1 MVRSGIR
8 SRSADRRA
16 AKSASVKS
24 LVPRC
29 PRPRWPPR
37 WRRSSRS
44 TSSAGTT
51 PMNPS
56 SRPCGGLAWPRSRSA
71 SMRKT
76 LWRREL
82 RADGWRYPGESGDG
96 QPVLTLPELL
106 QAAAE
111 GRVGPAGVGVGLGP
125 TDDGEMLAPLIG
137 RLAPIV
143 VQFGK
148 SRDRRGFSQA
158 QLLRQRLGYG
168 AELRAGG
175 VVKRDH
181 LFLLARCGFDAFDL
195 DPGEHLQP
203 ALAQLGRYSVAYQA
217 AAHTLVQ

>member
-1 MVRSGIR
+1 
-8 SRSADRRA
+8 
-16 AKSASVKS
+16 
-24 LVPRC
+24 
-29 PRPRWPPR
+29 
-37 WRRSSRS
+37 
-44 TSSAGTT
+44 
-51 PMNPS
+51 
-56 SRPCGGLAWPRSRSA
+56 
-71 SMRKT
+71 MRKT

-111 GRVGPAGVGVGLGP
+111 GRVGPAGLGVSLGP
-125 TDDGEMLAPLIG
+125 TDDVELLAPLIG
-137 RLAPIV
+137 RLALIV
-143 VQFGK
+143 VHFEK
-148 SRDRRGFSQA
+148 SGDGGGFSQA

-195 DPGEHLQP
+195 EPGEDLHA
-203 ALAQLGRYSVAYQA
+203 ALAQLERYSVAYQA
-217 AAHTLVQ
+217 AADTLVQPRRREGFAA

>member
-1 MVRSGIR
+1 
-8 SRSADRRA
+8 
-16 AKSASVKS
+16 
-24 LVPRC
+24 
-29 PRPRWPPR
+29 
-37 WRRSSRS
+37 
-44 TSSAGTT
+44 
-51 PMNPS
+51 
-56 SRPCGGLAWPRSRSA
+56 
-71 SMRKT
+71 MRKT

-111 GRVGPAGVGVGLGP
+111 GRR
-125 TDDGEMLAPLIG
+125 
-137 RLAPIV
+137 RLALIV
-143 VQFGK
+143 VQFEK
-148 SRDRRGFSQA
+148 SGDGRGFSQA

-195 DPGEHLQP
+195 EPGEDLQA
-203 ALAQLGRYSVAYQA
+203 ALAQLERYSVAYQA
-217 AAHTLVQ
+217 AADTLVQPRRREGFAT